1 MRKLDIL
8 QLCSYDKGVRFQCTI
23 LKIDDKKYEAVHA
36 LMEVQQKFV
45 MAATE
50 KNVTRGHMK

>member
-1 MRKLDIL
+1 M
-8 QLCSYDKGVRFQCTI
+8 I

-36 LMEVQQKFV
+36 VMEVQQKYEALHAVMEVQQKFV

-50 KNVTRGHMK
+50 KM